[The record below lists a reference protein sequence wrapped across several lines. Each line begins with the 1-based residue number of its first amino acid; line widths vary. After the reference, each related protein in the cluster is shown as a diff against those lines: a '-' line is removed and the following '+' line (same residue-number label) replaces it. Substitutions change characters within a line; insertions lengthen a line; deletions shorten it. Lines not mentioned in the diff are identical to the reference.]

1 MSLKPVPRKP
11 VSQPRAAVEP
21 AAAPPARAATPRG
34 EAMYALVRELYP
46 ICRSITGN
54 GVRQT
59 LEILGRQVPL
69 SLTELPT
76 GADVLDWTVPK
87 EWNIK
92 GGWIQ
97 RLNGER
103 VLDFSSSNLHVLNYS
118 TPVPRRRISRAE
130 LEPHL
135 HSLPEQ
141 PDWVPYR
148 TSYYAERWGFCLSQR
163 QREALTD
170 AEYEICIDATLEPGH
185 LTYAESVIPGTST
198 DEIVLTAHICHPSL
212 CNDNLS
218 GISIATFL
226 LQELQKQPQRYTLRV
241 LFIPGTIGSIAWL
254 SQNRERAASIKHGLS
269 LVCLGDDSPFTYK
282 RTLHGSREV
291 DRVLSYALEASKL
304 PWQVID
310 YFPYGYD
317 ERQFNS
323 PGFGLPVGSLMRGQH
338 GKFPEYHTS
347 ADNLSFV
354 SPERLE
360 ESLELCLSAVGMLND
375 NRRFQNLRPY
385 GEPQLGKRGVYRA
398 LGGTD
403 IADTQLALFWVLA
416 LSDGQNDLLQIAQRS
431 SLPFAVIRDAALIL
445 ERQELLAAVTGQ

>member
-1 MSLKPVPRKP
+1 
-11 VSQPRAAVEP
+11 
-21 AAAPPARAATPRG
+21 
-34 EAMYALVRELYP
+34 MYALVRELYP
-46 ICRSITGN
+46 ICRSITGD

-59 LEILGRQVPL
+59 LEILGRHVPL

-97 RLNGER
+97 KLNGER
-103 VLDFSSSNLHVLNYS
+103 VLDFASSNLHVLNYS

-135 HSLPEQ
+135 HSLPEH

-170 AEYEICIDATLEPGH
+170 AEYEICIDSTLEPGH
-185 LTYAESVIPGTST
+185 LTYAESVIPGAST

-218 GISIATFL
+218 GISVATFL

-291 DRVLSYALEASKL
+291 DRVLAYALEASKL
-304 PWQVID
+304 PSQVID

-347 ADNLSFV
+347 ADNLELRV
-354 SPERLE
+354 SRAAGGVARAVPQRRRHVERQSALPEFEAVWRAAARQARRVSGARWHGHRRYAAGAVLGAGAQRRAERSAADRPALE
-360 ESLELCLSAVGMLND
+360 PT
-375 NRRFQNLRPY
+375 LRGDP
-385 GEPQLGKRGVYRA
+385 RCGVDPGAAGA
-398 LGGTD
+398 LGGGRCRRRT
-403 IADTQLALFWVLA
+403 
-416 LSDGQNDLLQIAQRS
+416 
-431 SLPFAVIRDAALIL
+431 
-445 ERQELLAAVTGQ
+445 EVTVN